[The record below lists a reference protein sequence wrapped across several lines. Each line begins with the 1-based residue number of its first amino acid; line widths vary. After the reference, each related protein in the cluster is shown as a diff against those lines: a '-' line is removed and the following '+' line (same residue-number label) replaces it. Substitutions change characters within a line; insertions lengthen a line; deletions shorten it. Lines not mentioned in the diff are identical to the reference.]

1 MTPIEKDQ
9 IIERELAQVKEA
21 QAAID
26 GLPEDVERVLRCLH
40 DHLFDE
46 SFDVNAIIVCSGAR
60 KSIIYSRFQYHIGM
74 SIREY
79 LEDRRMAAAIRL
91 LQHDALKVYDVA
103 FSVGYASYRTLERAF
118 HRHVGCSPRAYREKM
133 TREND
138 ERK

>member
-60 KSIIYSRFQYHIGM
+60 KSIIYSRFQYHIGI

-79 LEDRRMAAAIRL
+79 LENRRMAAAKRL

-103 FSVGYASYRTLERAF
+103 FSVGYASYRTFHRAF
-118 HRHVGCSPRAYREKM
+118 RRCMRCTPNEWR
-133 TREND
+133 
-138 ERK
+138 